1 MTNSEKLLSSFSE
14 NYFYKELVYAD
25 LKFTPTGGTEIELAD
40 LIINLEDIILAI
52 QLKERNEKDRTQDK
66 NIEEKW
72 LKKKCKKAKEQIK
85 DTISYI
91 TSEKVS
97 FINARGKKTIINP
110 RAEVVPLVVFENDSI
125 SEYEHL
131 LRNHTNDGLAVNC
144 MSIDDFKLMCKQLL
158 SPIEIIEY
166 LKWREAF
173 YKKNGPINLLIT
185 ETNNGFVL
193 SKPQMNENLVQQY
206 LYEKYGENAIYEDRL
221 YYELFRQYVS
231 VLYEHRQMESEING
245 CYEVIKFL
253 AHLFRDEIKCF
264 VERTEKALLI
274 AKTKKFNLVDSYVAN
289 KKKLAANNEKIEKL
303 KECLKTKESICTS
316 IQKGFDV
323 RNENLRKTFIAY
335 QDATNEIN
343 QQQDQLAVNIEFK
356 GDKDVFKDKLIAFFK
371 GTGLSEVKYTEMSNA
386 FSDLAAIVEE
396 YYLHDGERIKKYCT
410 DVIYAKVATKIADN
424 YKEMVIEDTPDKIN
438 ITYHGK
444 LLSKN
449 SKENSESNLKYNDNM
464 QV

>member
-25 LKFTPTGGTEIELAD
+25 LKFTPIGGTEIELAD

-110 RAEVVPLVVFENDSI
+110 NAEVVPLVVFENDSI

-144 MSIDDFKLMCKQLL
+144 MSIYDFKLMCKQLL

-166 LKWREAF
+166 LKWREVF
-173 YKKNGPINLLIT
+173 YKNNGPINLLIT

-193 SKPQMNENLVQQY
+193 SKPQKNENLVQQY

-221 YYELFRQYVS
+221 YYELFGHVEDVFIILRTSFEGYIASRYIDEEYNTDILNDFIFIPQLIAARKIIY
-231 VLYEHRQMESEING
+231 QNG
-245 CYEVIKFL
+245 K
-253 AHLFRDEIKCF
+253 A
-264 VERTEKALLI
+264 VERGTQEIIEYIQRNPSDMKLGRDKRYFYDFYAFLCNYAHCNFSIINEFIDDGQFSCDKSDNIYMAKVMTLFVYIKLFESIVTVEGEDFLNSREEKECYKLVRESTKFIYDRLEEFSKYNC
-274 AKTKKFNLVDSYVAN
+274 KTASDELNRHMRNMFKNMRSS
-289 KKKLAANNEKIEKL
+289 L
-303 KECLKTKESICTS
+303 KE
-316 IQKGFDV
+316 
-323 RNENLRKTFIAY
+323 
-335 QDATNEIN
+335 
-343 QQQDQLAVNIEFK
+343 
-356 GDKDVFKDKLIAFFK
+356 
-371 GTGLSEVKYTEMSNA
+371 EVGS
-386 FSDLAAIVEE
+386 
-396 YYLHDGERIKKYCT
+396 IKK
-410 DVIYAKVATKIADN
+410 DF
-424 YKEMVIEDTPDKIN
+424 
-438 ITYHGK
+438 
-444 LLSKN
+444 L
-449 SKENSESNLKYNDNM
+449 
-464 QV
+464 

>member
-1 MTNSEKLLSSFSE
+1 MTNSEKLLNSFSE

-25 LKFTPTGGTEIELAD
+25 LKFTPIGGTEIELAD

-110 RAEVVPLVVFENDSI
+110 SAEVVPLVVFENDSI

-193 SKPQMNENLVQQY
+193 SKPQMNENLVQHIY
-206 LYEKYGENAIYEDRL
+206 MRSMEKMRY
-221 YYELFRQYVS
+221 
-231 VLYEHRQMESEING
+231 
-245 CYEVIKFL
+245 
-253 AHLFRDEIKCF
+253 
-264 VERTEKALLI
+264 T
-274 AKTKKFNLVDSYVAN
+274 KTDCIMNFFGNMYQFYMSIRKWNRKLMGVAF
-289 KKKLAANNEKIEKL
+289 
-303 KECLKTKESICTS
+303 
-316 IQKGFDV
+316 QV
-323 RNENLRKTFIAY
+323 
-335 QDATNEIN
+335 
-343 QQQDQLAVNIEFK
+343 
-356 GDKDVFKDKLIAFFK
+356 
-371 GTGLSEVKYTEMSNA
+371 
-386 FSDLAAIVEE
+386 
-396 YYLHDGERIKKYCT
+396 
-410 DVIYAKVATKIADN
+410 IADT
-424 YKEMVIEDTPDKIN
+424 E
-438 ITYHGK
+438 H
-444 LLSKN
+444 
-449 SKENSESNLKYNDNM
+449 
-464 QV
+464 